1 MPRRGH
7 RRALEPCLERYKLAS
22 FDVGSAWLVKQAPGS
37 VFITAPNPKRRRATA
52 QYRVNSR
59 CTAGALHSKDTVGS
73 LVHHKLSRVRLLLLL
88 EVPIGR
94 SDLYKS
100 NALAALRLSAFL

>member
-52 QYRVNSR
+52 QPQSQQLPQIHY
-59 CTAGALHSKDTVGS
+59 TVSIRLNLQATTYQLSSAAASLGS
-73 LVHHKLSRVRLLLLL
+73 TDRQISPTRIER
-88 EVPIGR
+88 PSQPYG
-94 SDLYKS
+94 
-100 NALAALRLSAFL
+100 